1 MFSSVA
7 WAAQAPAGPSTLE
20 TVAPFVLMLFIAYFL
35 IIRPQQRRAQ
45 ESGKLRASL
54 KRGDEVLT
62 TGGIMGTIEGL
73 TETAVVLQVASG
85 VKIKVLR
92 SAIAGLLSEELK
104 KV

>member
-7 WAAQAPAGPSTLE
+7 WAAAAPAGPSTIE
-20 TVAPFVLMLFIAYFL
+20 TIAPFVLMLFIAYFL
-35 IIRPQQRRAQ
+35 IIRPQQRRQHDA
-45 ESGKLRASL
+45 GKLRASL

-62 TGGIMGTIEGL
+62 TGGIMGTIDGL
-73 TETAVVLQVASG
+73 SETMVTLQIATG

-104 KV
+104 KS